1 MLKITGIAKTEV
13 IFVYSLISGNAP
25 NLQVTLQSQKIKK
38 KKEHS
43 SCSGDAVLCSF
54 TEAAQF
60 SFPNENLRF

>member
-38 KKEHS
+38 KKSTVPVLEMP
-43 SCSGDAVLCSF
+43 CCAVLQKQHNFLS
-54 TEAAQF
+54 QMKI
-60 SFPNENLRF
+60 

>member
-38 KKEHS
+38 KR
-43 SCSGDAVLCSF
+43 
-54 TEAAQF
+54 AQF
-60 SFPNENLRF
+60 LFWRCRAVQFYRSSTIFFPK